1 MHTTILGVISL
12 LSAIFC
18 FAAKKALAG
27 FGFLLVALA
36 LGFSFLIAIK
46 SLEVDLIGPALTVV
60 FAVGCVMIVYEIR
73 GSSQ

>member
-12 LSAIFC
+12 LSGIFY

-36 LGFSFLIAIK
+36 LGFSFLITVK
-46 SLEVDLIGPALTVV
+46 NLQVDLVGPALTVM
-60 FAVGCVMIVYEIR
+60 FAVGCFMIIYEVK